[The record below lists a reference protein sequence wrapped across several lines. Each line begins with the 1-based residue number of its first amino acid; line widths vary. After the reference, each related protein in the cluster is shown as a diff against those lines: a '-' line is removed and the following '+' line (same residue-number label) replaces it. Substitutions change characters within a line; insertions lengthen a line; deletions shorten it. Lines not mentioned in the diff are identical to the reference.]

1 MQNTK
6 TPENGMTISAQEQS
20 ELKKV
25 AAYMGI
31 AFLALLTALGFQA
44 LNEGGNQDTTGT
56 QSDRNTLVTPGAATQ
71 ESPFVV
77 AQPVP
82 EAPVVTQNASA
93 TAAAPTNLQ
102 QIFPAP
108 ERVATPPQGE

>member
-6 TPENGMTISAQEQS
+6 TPETGIAISAQEQS
-20 ELKKV
+20 ELKKA

-31 AFLALLTALGFQA
+31 AFIAFLTALGFQA

-56 QSDRNTLVTPGAATQ
+56 QGDRNTLVTPGVATP
-71 ESPFVV
+71 ETPFLV

-82 EAPVVTQNASA
+82 EAPVVTQSA
-93 TAAAPTNLQ
+93 TVADSTGVQ
-102 QIFPAP
+102 QIFPTA
-108 ERVATPPQGE
+108 ETVATPRQGE